1 MAKESL
7 LQILA
12 IDLFVKGTYHVVK
25 ILHNIT
31 DLEQFLLSLKENLVF
46 AKLFQ
51 ITPGSNI
58 IA

>member
-1 MAKESL
+1 MANESL

-31 DLEQFLLSLKENLVF
+31 GCVR
-46 AKLFQ
+46 
-51 ITPGSNI
+51 ITGYWSGTIFI
-58 IA
+58 IS